1 VNSHFR
7 RRQQALFAS
16 QQLSV
21 LALSGDVNIRR
32 LTCAAPNARLPEGER
47 AVYAT
52 VKIRTNVIPSASG
65 ANLMEVPM
73 ATFVVLASFSDQ
85 GIKNVK
91 QTIERAD
98 AFKQMATKAGAT
110 VKDIYWTL
118 GAHDIVA
125 ICEAPDDETATA
137 LSLSVA
143 SRGNVR
149 SETLRAFSFDEMKKV
164 LGKMV

>member
-1 VNSHFR
+1 
-7 RRQQALFAS
+7 
-16 QQLSV
+16 
-21 LALSGDVNIRR
+21 
-32 LTCAAPNARLPEGER
+32 
-47 AVYAT
+47 
-52 VKIRTNVIPSASG
+52 
-65 ANLMEVPM
+65 M

-98 AFKQMATKAGAT
+98 TFKQMATKAGAT
-110 VKDIYWTL
+110 IKDIYWTL
-118 GAHDIVA
+118 GAHDVVA

-164 LGKMV
+164 LAKMV

>member
-1 VNSHFR
+1 MP
-7 RRQQALFAS
+7 
-16 QQLSV
+16 
-21 LALSGDVNIRR
+21 
-32 LTCAAPNARLPEGER
+32 T
-47 AVYAT
+47 Y
-52 VKIRTNVIPSASG
+52 
-65 ANLMEVPM
+65 
-73 ATFVVLASFSDQ
+73 VVLATYSDQ

-98 AFKQMATKAGAT
+98 AFKQMAGKAGAT
-110 VKDIYWTL
+110 VKDVFWTL
-118 GAHDIVA
+118 GSHDVVA

-149 SETLRAFSFDEMKKV
+149 LETLRAFSLDEMKKI